1 MLHQNLS
8 ASIKWKA
15 AHSGIA
21 GNECADAIAKHSA
34 LHDGGHDVH
43 FQPPALDGNAN
54 THLNWLPAKDTDEDP
69 SRRGAIA
76 PRLRALSDL
85 KAKLNNRNVQITQT
99 LGSAKADAGYYN
111 YWKDLRPLVNK
122 QAIHAFWNKSNLKF
136 YEKRNVMGYRTGT
149 ILMKYTPTGT
159 ASLPMQTGHLPLH
172 W

>member
-76 PRLRALSDL
+76 PRLRALWF
-85 KAKLNNRNVQITQT
+85 KGQAENINVQITQT
-99 LGSAKADAGYYN
+99 GECQYKHRVLQLLEG
-111 YWKDLRPLVNK
+111 P
-122 QAIHAFWNKSNLKF
+122 
-136 YEKRNVMGYRTGT
+136 
-149 ILMKYTPTGT
+149 
-159 ASLPMQTGHLPLH
+159 
-172 W
+172 

>member
-1 MLHQNLS
+1 M
-8 ASIKWKA
+8 
-15 AHSGIA
+15 
-21 GNECADAIAKHSA
+21 
-34 LHDGGHDVH
+34 H

-111 YWKDLRPLVNK
+111 Y
-122 QAIHAFWNKSNLKF
+122 
-136 YEKRNVMGYRTGT
+136 
-149 ILMKYTPTGT
+149 
-159 ASLPMQTGHLPLH
+159 
-172 W
+172 